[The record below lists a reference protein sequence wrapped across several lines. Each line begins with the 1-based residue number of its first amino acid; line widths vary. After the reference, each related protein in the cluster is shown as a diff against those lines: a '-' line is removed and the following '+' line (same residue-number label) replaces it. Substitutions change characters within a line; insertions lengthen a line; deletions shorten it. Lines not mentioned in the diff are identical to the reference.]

1 MAITYYGSQISP
13 NQLETAEGYLICRS
27 VPIARTGTQ
36 DYAAREISRYVGELE
51 GDPDRLI
58 PVQRRPEDVFAPE
71 AVASFEGKPVTDEH
85 PPEYVL
91 AENFGAYA
99 RGHLQN
105 VRRAGD
111 NLVGDIYITDP
122 KLVSD
127 VKQRVKREI
136 SCGYY
141 CDLVSDGAG
150 GYRQTNIRG
159 NHVAV
164 VPKGR
169 AGHDVAI
176 HDAATAA
183 EGGTKPMSKF
193 SQAVLA
199 AFGMAAQDAS
209 PEELEAMTT
218 VAVKALDA
226 APAEEAQEAEPA
238 GKTEDEAAPSP
249 EAPPAKTEDE
259 VVYKEQKGVDLG
271 TKIDRV
277 LELLERLVKGG
288 GEEKRRMSDESDL
301 DELIEKLTGKEEDPD
316 EAKLIGAE
324 DAKCAGMSGATRDAA
339 VAILRKVRPV
349 VAGIEDKK
357 ERARVTDALLNAL
370 GEQGN
375 ATVGAIAHAAQDSAA
390 AAAEASKRT
399 SFEKM
404 CADQQAAY
412 NSRNPHKQANA

>member
-13 NQLETAEGYLICRS
+13 NQLETSEGYLICRS

-36 DYAAREISRYVGELE
+36 DYAAREISRYVGTLD

-58 PVQRRPEDVFAPE
+58 PVQRRAEDVFAP
-71 AVASFEGKPVTDEH
+71 AAIASFEGKPVTEDH

-91 AENFGAYA
+91 AENFGSYA

-105 VRRAGD
+105 VRRVGD
-111 NLVGDIYITDP
+111 NLVGDIYITDA

-127 VKQRVKREI
+127 VKQRIKREI

-141 CDLVSDGAG
+141 CDLVPDGAG
-150 GYRQTNIRG
+150 GYYQTNIRG

-164 VPKGR
+164 VLRGR

-193 SQAVLA
+193 SRAVLA
-199 AFGMAAQDAS
+199 AFGTAAQDAS

-238 GKTEDEAAPSP
+238 DKTEDEAAPSP
-249 EAPPAKTEDE
+249 EADPAKATDE

-277 LELLERLVKGG
+277 LEMLEALVKGR
-288 GEEKRRMSDESDL
+288 GEKRMSDESDL
-301 DELIEKLTGKEEDPD
+301 DELIEKLAGKEEDPD
-316 EAKLIGAE
+316 EAKMIGAE
-324 DAKCAGMSGATRDAA
+324 DAKCTGMSGATRDAA

-349 VAGIEDKK
+349 VAGIEDKA

-412 NSRNPHKQANA
+412 NSRNPHKQGNT

>member
-13 NQLETAEGYLICRS
+13 NQLETSEGYLICRS
-27 VPIARTGTQ
+27 VPIARIGTQ
-36 DYAAREISRYVGELE
+36 GYAAREISRYVGTLD
-51 GDPDRLI
+51 GDPDRLV
-58 PVQRRPEDVFAPE
+58 PVQRRAEDVFAP
-71 AVASFEGKPVTDEH
+71 AAIASFEGKPVTDDH

-91 AENFGAYA
+91 AENFGSYA

-111 NLVGDIYITDP
+111 NLVGDIYITDA
-122 KLVSD
+122 KLVND
-127 VKQRVKREI
+127 VKQRIKREI

-141 CDLVSDGAG
+141 CDLVPDGVG
-150 GYRQTNIRG
+150 GYYQTNIRG

-164 VPKGR
+164 VLRGR
-169 AGHDVAI
+169 AGRDVAI

-193 SQAVLA
+193 SRAVLA
-199 AFGMAAQDAS
+199 AFGTAAQDAS

-226 APAEEAQEAEPA
+226 APAEKAQEAEPA
-238 GKTEDEAAPSP
+238 DETKDEAAPSP
-249 EAPPAKTEDE
+249 EAEPAKATDE

-277 LELLERLVKGG
+277 LELLEALVKGG
-288 GEEKRRMSDESDL
+288 GEKRMSDESDL
-301 DELIEKLTGKEEDPD
+301 DELIEKLAGKEEDPD
-316 EAKLIGAE
+316 EAKMIGAE
-324 DAKCAGMSGATRDAA
+324 DAKCVGMSGATRDAA

-349 VAGIEDKK
+349 VAGIEDKA
-357 ERARVTDALLNAL
+357 ERARVTDALLNVL

-399 SFEKM
+399 SFDKI

>member
-13 NQLETAEGYLICRS
+13 NQLETSEGYLICRS

-71 AVASFEGKPVTDEH
+71 AIASFEGKPVTDDH

-91 AENFGAYA
+91 AENFGSYA

-111 NLVGDIYITDP
+111 NLVGDIYITDA
-122 KLVSD
+122 KLVND
-127 VKQRVKREI
+127 VKQRIKREI

-141 CDLVSDGAG
+141 CDLVPDGAG
-150 GYRQTNIRG
+150 GYYQTNIRG

-164 VPKGR
+164 VLRGR

-183 EGGTKPMSKF
+183 EGGTRPMSKF
-193 SQAVLA
+193 SRAVLA
-199 AFGMAAQDAS
+199 AFGTAAQDAS

-226 APAEEAQEAEPA
+226 APAEEAPEADPAENKAEP
-238 GKTEDEAAPSP
+238 S
-249 EAPPAKTEDE
+249 PAKDEPMKDE

-277 LELLERLVKGG
+277 LEMLEELVKGR
-288 GEEKRRMSDESDL
+288 GEKRMSDESDL

-316 EAKLIGAE
+316 EAKMIGAE

-339 VAILRKVRPV
+339 VAILKKVRPV
-349 VAGIEDKK
+349 VAGIEDKA

-370 GEQGN
+370 GEQGS

>member
-13 NQLETAEGYLICRS
+13 NQLETSEGYLICRS

-71 AVASFEGKPVTDEH
+71 AIASFEGKPVTDDH

-91 AENFGAYA
+91 AENFGSYA

-111 NLVGDIYITDP
+111 NLVGDIYITDA
-122 KLVSD
+122 KLVND
-127 VKQRVKREI
+127 VKQRIKREI

-141 CDLVSDGAG
+141 CDLVPDGAG
-150 GYRQTNIRG
+150 GYYQTNIRG

-164 VPKGR
+164 VLRGR

-183 EGGTKPMSKF
+183 EGGTRPMSKF
-193 SQAVLA
+193 SRAVLA
-199 AFGMAAQDAS
+199 AFGTAAQDAS

-226 APAEEAQEAEPA
+226 APAEKAQDAEPA
-238 GKTEDEAAPSP
+238 NETEDEAAPSP
-249 EAPPAKTEDE
+249 EAEPAKATDE

-277 LELLERLVKGG
+277 LELLEGLVKGR
-288 GEEKRRMSDESDL
+288 GEKRMSDESDL

-324 DAKCAGMSGATRDAA
+324 DAKCAGMTGATRDAA
-339 VAILRKVRPV
+339 VAILKKVRPV
-349 VAGIEDKK
+349 VAGIEDKA

-370 GEQGN
+370 GEQGS

-412 NSRNPHKQANA
+412 NSRNPHKQGNT